1 VNSYLLASAAAL
13 AVAAVI
19 LLALFSLP
27 KPAVA
32 PQCSDCDF
40 VIKGPVTAYV
50 NFSYPRNYTKAYLFW
65 GNTLARSSTIGEYAW
80 SYPLLI
86 TCNDYM
92 FARVRGGILYATCG
106 SGSVSIIRN
115 WYSGP
120 FDTGGG
126 GDNGKSFRYLKVW
139 VYVYVTG
146 FIPYLH
152 VRVYVNNSVYNFVST
167 VSGFFNLANI
177 TLWYDLQT
185 GKFLT
190 ANPSGTCVNATIKSV
205 NIYTNLLSS
214 NGYISYLAYVGPSP
228 TTIYGVRYNDDVEF
242 WGDGYNAE
250 YGVKISLDG
259 APDVV
264 VTFVDTFPKDFHNAD
279 VYWIQLCS

>member
-1 VNSYLLASAAAL
+1 VDSYFLASAAAV

-19 LLALFSLP
+19 VLALFSLP
-27 KPAVA
+27 KPTVA

-50 NFSYPRNYTKAYLFW
+50 NFSYPRNYTKAYLLW
-65 GNTLARSSTIGEYAW
+65 GNALARSSTIGEYAW

-92 FARVRGGILYATCG
+92 FAHVRGGILYATCG
-106 SGSVSIIRN
+106 SGSISIIRN

-126 GDNGKSFRYLKVW
+126 GDNNKSFRYLKVW
-139 VYVYVTG
+139 VVASVHGTT
-146 FIPYLH
+146 YLR
-152 VRVYVNNSVYNFVST
+152 VRVYIGTNMYDLVST
-167 VSGFFNLANI
+167 AAGSFNVENL

-190 ANPSGTCVNATIKSV
+190 ANPGGTCVNATIKSV
-205 NIYTNLLSS
+205 SNYTKLLSS
-214 NGYISYLAYVGPSP
+214 NGYISYLAYWAHWSAY
-228 TTIYGVRYNDDVEF
+228 IHNVRYTDIVSF

-264 VTFVDTFPKDFHNAD
+264 VTFVDITTNDFHDAD